1 MNVLMR
7 VMLTLVFLLLLP
19 PLGIASEPSAQRGA
33 PIAEFLDAQG
43 RLRMPDGY
51 TGSLDP
57 KVTLSK
63 KPFPLAMTI
72 MQQLPR
78 GFESNSPQMPLG
90 I

>member
-1 MNVLMR
+1 MKSR
-7 VMLTLVFLLLLP
+7 
-19 PLGIASEPSAQRGA
+19 AQDLYERILAEGA
-33 PIAEFLDAQG
+33 LAIDL
-43 RLRMPDGY
+43 
-51 TGSLDP
+51 
-57 KVTLSK
+57 TLSK